1 MSIVRFT
8 GGLGNQLFQICFG
21 RTLGVTTGTSTIYD
35 AAEYKYRSRNA
46 ERKLEIPKSCE
57 ISIINRT
64 NLLISKLPNNFLL
77 PIETKQRGKIDWRS
91 SHKNKIILE
100 GRDIYDRELVLEPN
114 SYYVGNFVSYRYWKE
129 DPEVILS
136 WISKQINLNL
146 ENQMRRTSN
155 TIGVHVR
162 RGDYLINPKVRNLHG
177 YCTDEYYLKSIEQ
190 ILELDSSV
198 REIFFSTDSFAQ
210 TIGLREKIEQLGLTI
225 HELSNLNPL
234 DTLRKLSFNDYFVG
248 SNSTFSWWA
257 AALNPKKLSIFPTEW
272 FISGTYGFEFKRY
285 FPYPVMGIENALSS
299 DPLP

>member
-136 WISKQINLNL
+136 WIS
-146 ENQMRRTSN
+146 ETSI
-155 TIGVHVR
+155 TLVIEALTVTELVVTVDPFDGE
-162 RGDYLINPKVRNLHG
+162 LIVTLGTLHCCKVTLVVSVAVPQGLITFNKKVFKPG
-177 YCTDEYYLKSIEQ
+177 TNV
-190 ILELDSSV
+190 ILAV
-198 REIFFSTDSFAQ
+198 KVPF
-210 TIGLREKIEQLGLTI
+210 
-225 HELSNLNPL
+225 
-234 DTLRKLSFNDYFVG
+234 
-248 SNSTFSWWA
+248 
-257 AALNPKKLSIFPTEW
+257 KKLIAGTVFPLC
-272 FISGTYGFEFKRY
+272 FKIIVPL
-285 FPYPVMGIENALSS
+285 FGILVSAASNK
-299 DPLP
+299 